1 MQLLANR
8 STGKRLARCCAL
20 FVTLAVSGLAQAATA
35 ICTAHSPAHRVALV
49 ELYSSEGC
57 DDCPPADHW
66 LSQWKAGGQSTGI
79 VPLAL
84 HVDYWDGLGW
94 KDRFAN
100 HAFTER
106 QQRLANI
113 ASSPTV
119 YTPEVF
125 VSGKELRSWSDA
137 ASFASRVEAVDAE
150 PAPAD
155 IELSLAPAQTSAPG
169 NYDLDARFQSR
180 VKEVGPLNAYVAV
193 YENGLTSHVLAGE
206 NGGATLHHE
215 RVVRQ
220 WIGPVSLAGG
230 AAHIRQVVAI
240 GTPGA
245 ALPANQY
252 GVAAFVESGNT
263 GEVLQAADLTS
274 CQ

>member
-1 MQLLANR
+1 MQLLSFR
-8 STGKRLARCCAL
+8 STGKGVARCYAL
-20 FVTLAVSGLAQAATA
+20 FVMLALSGLAHAATA

-57 DDCPPADHW
+57 SSCPPADHW
-66 LSQWKAGGQSTGI
+66 LGQWKAGAQSEGI

-84 HVDYWDGLGW
+84 HVDYWDSLGW
-94 KDRFAN
+94 KDRFAK

-113 ASSPTV
+113 ERSPTV

-125 VSGKELRSWSDA
+125 VAGKELRSWSDGE
-137 ASFASRVEAVDAE
+137 SFSSRVKAVNAQ
-150 PAPAD
+150 PAQAD
-155 IELSLAPAQTSAPG
+155 IELRLARAATNAPL

-180 VKEVGPLNAYVAV
+180 MNDGGTLNAYVAV
-193 YENGLTSHVLAGE
+193 YENALTSHVLAGE
-206 NGGATLHHE
+206 NGGVTLHHE
-215 RVVRQ
+215 RVVRE
-220 WIGPVSLAGG
+220 WIGPVSLVDGS
-230 AAHIRQVVAI
+230 AHIRQAVAI

-245 ALPANQY
+245 ALPVNKY
-252 GVAAFVESGNT
+252 GVAAFVENARS
-263 GEVLQAADLTS
+263 GEVLQVVDLTS

>member
-1 MQLLANR
+1 MQLLSFR
-8 STGKRLARCCAL
+8 STGKELARCCAL
-20 FVTLAVSGLAQAATA
+20 FVVLAVSGLAQAATA
-35 ICTAHSPAHRVALV
+35 VCTAQSPAHRVALV

-57 DDCPPADHW
+57 SSCPPADHW
-66 LSQWKAGGQSTGI
+66 LSQWKAGAQSEGI

-94 KDRFAN
+94 KDRFAK

-113 ASSPTV
+113 GGSPTV

-125 VSGKELRSWSDA
+125 VSGKELRSWSDDE
-137 ASFASRVEAVDAE
+137 SFSSRVKAVNAQ
-150 PAPAD
+150 PAQTD
-155 IELSLAPAQTSAPG
+155 IELSLASAATNTPA

-180 VKEVGPLNAYVAV
+180 LNNGGALNAYVAV
-193 YENGLTSHVLAGE
+193 YENALTSHVLTGE
-206 NGGATLHHE
+206 NGGVTLHHE

-220 WIGPVSLAGG
+220 WIGPVPLVDGR
-230 AAHIRQVVAI
+230 AHIRESVSI
-240 GTPGA
+240 GTPGT
-245 ALPANQY
+245 ALPVNKY
-252 GVAAFVESGNT
+252 GVAAFVESAYS
-263 GEVLQAADLTS
+263 GEVLQVVDLSS

>member
-1 MQLLANR
+1 MQMLSYR
-8 STGKRLARCCAL
+8 FTGKGLARCCAL
-20 FVTLAVSGLAQAATA
+20 LVTLAVSGLAQAATA
-35 ICTAHSPAHRVALV
+35 VCTAHSPAHRLALV

-57 DDCPPADHW
+57 NSCPPADHW
-66 LSQWKAGGQSTGI
+66 LGQWKAGGQPEGI

-94 KDRFAN
+94 KDRFAK

-113 ASSPTV
+113 GHSPTV

-125 VSGKELRSWSDA
+125 VAGKELRNWSDG
-137 ASFASRVEAVDAE
+137 ASFSSRVKAANAQ
-150 PAPAD
+150 PAQAD
-155 IELSLAPAQTSAPG
+155 IELSLTPAETNAPG

-180 VKEVGPLNAYVAV
+180 KNDGGPLNAYVAV
-193 YENGLTSHVLAGE
+193 YENALTSRVLAGE
-206 NGGATLHHE
+206 NGGVTLHHE

-220 WIGPVSLAGG
+220 WIGPVSLVDGS
-230 AAHIRQVVAI
+230 AHIRQSVAI
-240 GTPGA
+240 GAPGA
-245 ALPANQY
+245 ALPANKY
-252 GVAAFVESGNT
+252 GVAAFVESADF
-263 GEVLQAADLTS
+263 GEVLQAADLVS

>member
-1 MQLLANR
+1 MQLLSYR
-8 STGKRLARCCAL
+8 STGKRLAQCCAL

-35 ICTAHSPAHRVALV
+35 MCTAHSPAHRVALV

-57 DDCPPADHW
+57 NDCPPADHW
-66 LSQWKAGGQSTGI
+66 LSQWKAGGQSIGI

-94 KDRFAN
+94 KDRFAK

-113 ASSPTV
+113 AHSPTV

-125 VSGKELRSWSDA
+125 VSGNELRSWSNG
-137 ASFASRVEAVDAE
+137 ASFSSRVKAIDAQ
-150 PAPAD
+150 PAQAD
-155 IELSLAPAQTSAPG
+155 IELSLAPAATSASKD
-169 NYDLDARFQSR
+169 YDLDARFQSH
-180 VKEVGPLNAYVAV
+180 VKDSGPLNAYVAV

-206 NGGATLHHE
+206 NGGVTLQHE

-220 WIGPVSLAGG
+220 WIGPVSLVDGSAN
-230 AAHIRQVVAI
+230 IRQAI
-240 GTPGA
+240 TIGMPGA
-245 ALPANQY
+245 AY
-252 GVAAFVESGNT
+252 GVAAFVENANS